1 MRTVLALIV
10 ITLFCSCSSA
20 NKYYAL
26 QHKLNRFV
34 EGKDATVGIAVIIDG
49 KDTVSVNGNRR
60 FPMLSVYKLPIAL
73 AFGDYWRFNSQLQSD
88 SIMLFAGDLKPDTY
102 SPMRDKYAG
111 IDSVRIPLR
120 EVMAY
125 ALQQSD
131 NNASDI
137 LLKMMNGTAN
147 VAHSLQRLGAKDINV
162 VSTEYEMHDDHDL
175 CYKNNATPLAMAE
188 LIDKFCREFDDPF
201 SQEIQQL
208 METCETGIGRLPKP
222 LQQTNAVIGH
232 KTGTGFILQGGR
244 LMAVNDVGYVKLPNG
259 QCYTIAVFIENSGY
273 DIAATEAIISGI
285 SEMVYTYIISDL

>member
-1 MRTVLALIV
+1 
-10 ITLFCSCSSA
+10 
-20 NKYYAL
+20 
-26 QHKLNRFV
+26 
-34 EGKDATVGIAVIIDG
+34 
-49 KDTVSVNGNRR
+49 
-60 FPMLSVYKLPIAL
+60 
-73 AFGDYWRFNSQLQSD
+73 
-88 SIMLFAGDLKPDTY
+88 
-102 SPMRDKYAG
+102 
-111 IDSVRIPLR
+111 
-120 EVMAY
+120 MAY

-162 VSTEYEMHDDHDL
+162 VSTEYEMHDEPDL

-201 SQEIQQL
+201 SREIRQL

-232 KTGTGFILQGGR
+232 KTGTGFILPGGR

-259 QCYTIAVFIENSGY
+259 QSYTIAVFIENSGY
-273 DIAATEAIISGI
+273 DIAATEAIIAEI
-285 SEMVYTYIISDL
+285 SEMVYTYIIDEL